1 MNEWLDAIWEP
12 GRDSEWGLHFSYSGV
27 EGLLAVGIVCVVSVL
42 CMALWL
48 LATQAYLRPKGS
60 PGRGGD

>member
-27 EGLLAVGIVCVVSVL
+27 EGLLAVGIVCVGLIL

-48 LATQAYLRPKGS
+48 LVTQACLRSTG
-60 PGRGGD
+60 GRGA